1 MQKCTR
7 MNNEHSTPFKV
18 FSVGLLCFYGIYRTE
33 RRHSMLFKQQC
44 RHRYRRNGAS
54 SVYFV
59 FDVDDVKGPKSE
71 HQLTICQCIHL
82 QSFLTAL
89 ESIKLFSSKFDFY
102 SSCFQGALLWVNEV
116 MHTPSGIR
124 NRQIGFTCCSLAFRY
139 CFHVTGSVTP
149 QTFITKPTYNTPKC
163 LLRLF
168 FP

>member
-1 MQKCTR
+1 MLAFCAFT
-7 MNNEHSTPFKV
+7 V
-18 FSVGLLCFYGIYRTE
+18 FIEPRDDTTCFSNSSDVTGTVEMGLPAFIL
-33 RRHSMLFKQQC
+33 SL
-44 RHRYRRNGAS
+44 N
-54 SVYFV
+54 
-59 FDVDDVKGPKSE
+59 VDDVKGPKSE

-82 QSFLTAL
+82 QLFLTAL

-116 MHTPSGIR
+116 THTPSGIR
-124 NRQIGFTCCSLAFRY
+124 NQQIGFTCCSLAFRY